1 MTTENGCKFLDSIF
15 AQKGEPTVFAY
26 VVLRFEFVVELN
38 QPILLQD
45 VIIRKDKINLLYLLL
60 GNDEEGIPA
69 DFLDAV
75 VLHCIARSCWQ
86 SREFAQNSD

>member
-15 AQKGEPTVFAY
+15 AQKGKPTVFAY

-45 VIIRKDKINLLYLLL
+45 VTIRQDKINLLDLLL

-75 VLHCIARSCWQ
+75 VLHCIA
-86 SREFAQNSD
+86 